1 VEDLDGEVL
10 ACLAQDL
17 LLLLLQDL
25 AGAMVR
31 IDDLVPDLV
40 DDMDYLGELDLQ
52 IGLGLD

>member
-40 DDMDYLGELDLQ
+40 DDMYYLGELDLQ